1 MVSKVKFPA
10 NSLLKPLFCRKDTKP
25 QNIVISDLMP
35 LWQKREETLSVYQ
48 NVLESVVLTFETS
61 QS

>member
-25 QNIVISDLMP
+25 QNIVISDL
-35 LWQKREETLSVYQ
+35 
-48 NVLESVVLTFETS
+48 VVVKPKLKPS
-61 QS
+61 N